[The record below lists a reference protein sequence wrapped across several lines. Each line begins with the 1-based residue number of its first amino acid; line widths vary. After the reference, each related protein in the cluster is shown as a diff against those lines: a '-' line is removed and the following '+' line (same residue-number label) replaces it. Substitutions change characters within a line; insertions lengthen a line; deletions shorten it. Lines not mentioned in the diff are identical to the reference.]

1 VREKYGFAGIV
12 AKSNKMRGVL
22 DLALTVSRSDSN
34 VVIEGETGTG
44 KELIA
49 RAIHAHSSRS
59 GGAFIPVNCGAL
71 PENLLESELFGHA
84 RGAFTGAVAAK
95 KGLLEEADRGTFFLD
110 EVGEMPTSTQVKLLR
125 ALQDGEVRRVGS
137 NVSIRVSVR
146 IIAATNG
153 SLSDL
158 IKEGRFRE
166 DLYYRLNVI
175 PIVIPPLRERRED
188 ILPLAERF
196 LQEYC
201 GNMKKDVES
210 FSPEAVNILL
220 NYGWPGN
227 VRELR
232 NVVERAV
239 VLSRSKIVPPDN
251 LVIIRSGEE
260 PALRNEGRNT
270 GERATLSEL
279 EKEYIIDVLN
289 ECSWNRMTAAEV
301 LGIGRSTLWRKMREY
316 GIDKDVS

>member
-1 VREKYGFAGIV
+1 V
-12 AKSNKMRGVL
+12 AKSRKMREVL

-59 GGAFIPVNCGAL
+59 EGALIPVNCGAL

-84 RGAFTGAVAAK
+84 RGAFTGAVEAK

-110 EVGEMPTSTQVKLLR
+110 EVEEMPISTQVKLLR

-137 NVSIRVSVR
+137 NVSIRVNVR
-146 IIAATNG
+146 IIATTSR
-153 SLSDL
+153 SLPDL
-158 IKEGRFRE
+158 IKGGRFRE

-175 PIVIPPLRERRED
+175 TIVIPSLRERRED
-188 ILPLAERF
+188 ILPLAEHF
-196 LQEYC
+196 LLQC
-201 GNMKKDVES
+201 CRIMKKDVRS
-210 FSPEAVNILL
+210 FSPKAVKVLL
-220 NYGWPGN
+220 EHDWPGN

-239 VLSRSKIVPPDN
+239 ILSGSEIITPESLGIIPSRAGSSRS
-251 LVIIRSGEE
+251 
-260 PALRNEGRNT
+260 EGQKR
-270 GERATLSEL
+270 EKLTLSEL
-279 EKEYIIDVLN
+279 QKEHIIDVLN
-289 ECSWNRMTAAEV
+289 ECSWNRKAAAEI
-301 LGIGRSTLWRKMREY
+301 LGIGRSTLWRKMKKY
-316 GIDKDVS
+316 GLEG